1 MAIAVR
7 YVRFLPKAEIER
19 LNSLILLRC
28 YNFLGARV
36 TPPRQAARQ
45 AEEEN
50 AMNGR
55 GETKLIFPGLADF
68 YASWRDIA
76 FTLIRVVIGYIL
88 FMHGWAKVAGPGFGG
103 VSGMMAKNS
112 LVPGGAFAGAAMFL
126 ETVGALCLIV
136 GLFTRFFA
144 AALAIEMA
152 IAFLVVHM
160 SKGFP
165 VGQGGFEYVLLLG
178 IVLFA
183 IAIRGGGPYSV
194 DRMIGKEL

>member
-1 MAIAVR
+1 MSKR
-7 YVRFLPKAEIER
+7 
-19 LNSLILLRC
+19 
-28 YNFLGARV
+28 G
-36 TPPRQAARQ
+36 
-45 AEEEN
+45 N

-55 GETKLIFPGLADF
+55 GETKLIIPNLADF

-76 FTLIRVVIGYIL
+76 YTLVRVAIGYIM
-88 FMHGWAKVAGPGFGG
+88 FMHGWAKVTGPGFGG
-103 VSGMMAKNS
+103 VSGMMAKNN

-126 ETVGALCLIV
+126 ETVGAVCIIV

-144 AALAIEMA
+144 AALAIEMG

-160 SKGFP
+160 SKGFAA
-165 VGQGGFEYVLLLG
+165 GQGGFEYVLLLG
-178 IVLFA
+178 VVLFA